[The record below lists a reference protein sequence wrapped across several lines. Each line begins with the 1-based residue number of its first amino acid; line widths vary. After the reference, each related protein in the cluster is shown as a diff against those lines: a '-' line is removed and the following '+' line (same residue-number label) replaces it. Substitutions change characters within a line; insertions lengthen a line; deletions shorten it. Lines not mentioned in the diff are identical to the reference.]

1 MSLLEEGRKALK
13 KLSNEEAVE
22 FRKSALKAI
31 GSMVLLSLSAAWYG
45 SNMFDAGRH
54 TGRFEWLHSF
64 SKAIDEIVEEDIDE
78 N

>member
-1 MSLLEEGRKALK
+1 MSLLKEAKKGFE

-31 GSMVLLSLSAAWYG
+31 GSMALLCLSAAWYG

-54 TGRFEWLHSF
+54 TGRVEVLHGF
-64 SKAIDEIVEEDIDE
+64 TKAIDEVAEEDI
-78 N
+78 NKN

>member
-31 GSMVLLSLSAAWYG
+31 GSMAIFSIFAGLYG

-54 TGRFEWLHSF
+54 TGRFEGLHSF
-64 SKAIDEIVEEDIDE
+64 SKAIDEIVEEDI
-78 N
+78 NKN